1 MQYCSKC
8 IYSELVPNIIF
19 DDRGVCN
26 YCHQIDQ
33 LKKEYKT
40 GTEHGKTLLD
50 NIVKK
55 IKKDGKSLEYDCVVG
70 ISGGTDSSYL
80 LHWAKENNLRPLA
93 VHYDNTWNSTAATQ
107 NIRKMTKC
115 LNVDL
120 YTHVVNN
127 KEMDDI
133 YKAFIMANVPA
144 IDVPTDLALTE
155 IMYRAAS
162 KYKVKYILEGHSFIA
177 EGVSPTD
184 YSYFDGK
191 YIESIHNMYGSMP
204 MITYPNMKILKFL
217 YWVLFKRIKKIR
229 PLWYINYSKKNAMKI
244 LAKHYDW
251 EYYGGHHLENIITA
265 FSHNYHNPVK
275 FKVDQRNNS
284 ISASVRTG
292 LISRDEGIKI
302 YSKPPKLDSNILDYT
317 LDRLGLNQK
326 EFKKIMT
333 SENKNWYDYSSSK
346 KTFELLRP
354 LFFILSKYNLVPK
367 SFYLKYCFPIE
378 RQ

>member
-1 MQYCSKC
+1 MKYCSKC

-40 GTEHGKTLLD
+40 GTEQGKTLLD

-115 LNVDL
+115 LNIDL

-162 KYKVKYILEGHSFIA
+162 RYKVKYILEGHSFIA

-229 PLWYINYSKKNAMKI
+229 PLWYINYSKKM
-244 LAKHYDW
+244 L
-251 EYYGGHHLENIITA
+251 
-265 FSHNYHNPVK
+265 
-275 FKVDQRNNS
+275 
-284 ISASVRTG
+284 
-292 LISRDEGIKI
+292 
-302 YSKPPKLDSNILDYT
+302 
-317 LDRLGLNQK
+317 
-326 EFKKIMT
+326 
-333 SENKNWYDYSSSK
+333 
-346 KTFELLRP
+346 
-354 LFFILSKYNLVPK
+354 
-367 SFYLKYCFPIE
+367 
-378 RQ
+378 